1 MRKLYKELKAEMV
14 RHGDTQSD
22 IGEYL
27 GLTQPAISS
36 RFKGIT
42 PWTIR
47 EIEMLCHK
55 YKRPFEELF
64 KKGKE
69 VQ

>member
-1 MRKLYKELKAEMV
+1 MYKELKAEMV

-22 IGEYL
+22 VADYL
-27 GLTQPAISS
+27 GLTQPGISS
-36 RFKGIT
+36 RFKGNT

>member
-1 MRKLYKELKAEMV
+1 MYNELKAEMV
-14 RHGDTQSD
+14 LHGDTQSD

-36 RFKGIT
+36 RLKGIT

-55 YKRPFEELF
+55 YQRPFEELF

-69 VQ
+69 VR

>member
-1 MRKLYKELKAEMV
+1 MYKELKAEMV
-14 RHGDTQSD
+14 LHGDTQSD

-47 EIEMLCHK
+47 EIKILCQRYNK
-55 YKRPFEELF
+55 PFEVLF
-64 KKGKE
+64 KGGVE
-69 VQ
+69 NE